1 MVGVPG
7 IYNFYRHVEARA
19 IDMDPDEDSDDDEVD
34 ANKDR
39 RGPLFVGHN
48 WTVRRARRLGPFR
61 AIRVVRW
68 WKSGVC
74 GLKRRGY
81 SGIGPFK
88 KEMPEDMK
96 EWLAPDIKKRSPS
109 SFLVRY

>member
-34 ANKDR
+34 ANNDR

-48 WTVRRARRLGPFR
+48 WTVRRARRLGPNH

-74 GLKRRGY
+74 VDSNAVATQGLVL
-81 SGIGPFK
+81 SNK
-88 KEMPEDMK
+88 KCQ
-96 EWLAPDIKKRSPS
+96 RT
-109 SFLVRY
+109 